1 MTSFDQQ
8 TSNKST
14 GRFKFKQDYEKNNN
28 FNGLQ
33 EGDVKNI
40 SFQNINNNSWCAEPD
55 KDNFFSNI
63 SNQDACGK
71 I

>member
-40 SFQNINNNSWCAEPD
+40 SFQNINNNS
-55 KDNFFSNI
+55 
-63 SNQDACGK
+63 
-71 I
+71 